1 MVRFQEQQNRR
12 TGLRLVAAFDADTPD
27 TPDGKEVIEISVC
40 YRAGGTNGWSG
51 AAEPRGVYLHINP
64 VRISVAGTS
73 GLERRMTE
81 LGGAVRTSGM
91 RAFVAP
97 LPRRSDARLRRVAAA
112 LEGEVEMLA
121 RLWVRDTPAGVERL
135 GELARYASQTLAV
148 A

>member
-1 MVRFQEQQNRR
+1 MARFQEHQDRR
-12 TGLRLVAAFDADTPD
+12 TGLRLVAAFDAGSPD

-40 YRAGGTNGWSG
+40 YRPGGTNGWSG

-64 VRISVAGTS
+64 VRIGVAGTS

-81 LGGAVRTSGM
+81 IGGAVRTSGM
-91 RAFVAP
+91 RVFVAP
-97 LPRRSDARLRRVAAA
+97 LPRRNDARLRRVAAA
-112 LEGEVEMLA
+112 LEVEVEMLA

-135 GELARYASQTLAV
+135 GELARYASQTVAV